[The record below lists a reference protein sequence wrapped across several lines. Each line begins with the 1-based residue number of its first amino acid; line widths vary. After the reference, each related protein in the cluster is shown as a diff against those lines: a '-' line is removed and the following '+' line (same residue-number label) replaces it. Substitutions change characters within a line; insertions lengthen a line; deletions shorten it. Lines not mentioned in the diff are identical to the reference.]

1 MSDFLA
7 AVAGWAVIAMKK
19 QLGETLFKSMPL
31 EIVITVPAVWSDKAK
46 NLTFQAVNRAG
57 FGEEAKI
64 KMVTEP
70 EAAAIYTLRSLKEK
84 FGSSYVQP
92 NDHFVLC
99 DAGGGTVDL
108 LSYKVTSV
116 EPSFRVQEAAVGTG
130 DKCGATFIDRNFK
143 TWLKKKLGEKVY
155 ESIPAAKLQEG
166 SKIRR
171 DFENIKNNFDGGD
184 EDQYLTL
191 PKEAVREDDEENGF
205 VDGELRLTCEDL
217 REIFNP
223 CVNRTLELIDGQVAE
238 IHKTGARVKCVFLV
252 GGFGKS
258 NYLFKKIEEY
268 AAERGF
274 SAMRPANPWSAV
286 ARGAVARGLEP
297 DGAGMV
303 ELRKCR
309 LHYGTPVAQR
319 FIPGV
324 HSESDAY
331 IDELTGEKRARGQMR
346 CKFKIEG
353 NVTYT
358 VLTIQLIR
366 AFEYGRSFDR

>member
-1 MSDFLA
+1 
-7 AVAGWAVIAMKK
+7 
-19 QLGETLFKSMPL
+19 
-31 EIVITVPAVWSDKAK
+31 
-46 NLTFQAVNRAG
+46 
-57 FGEEAKI
+57 
-64 KMVTEP
+64 
-70 EAAAIYTLRSLKEK
+70 LKEK

-191 PKEAVREDDEENGF
+191 PKEAVREDVEENGF

-217 REIFNP
+217 TEIFNP

-268 AAERGF
+268 AVERGF

-303 ELRKCR
+303 ELR
-309 LHYGTPVAQR
+309 

-353 NVTYT
+353 NATDS
-358 VLTIQLIR
+358 VLTIHLIR
-366 AFEYGRSFDR
+366 ASKYGRSIDR